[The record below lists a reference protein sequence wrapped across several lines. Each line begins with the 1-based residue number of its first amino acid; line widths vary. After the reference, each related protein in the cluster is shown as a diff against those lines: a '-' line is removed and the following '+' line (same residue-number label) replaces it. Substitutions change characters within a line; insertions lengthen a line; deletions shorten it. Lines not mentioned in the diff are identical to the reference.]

1 MSFNKRLIDKEK
13 IISYIN
19 NGFKLNDL
27 FNSDT
32 IIFLDNTSSKV
43 YDWYIKGL
51 TENEIK
57 TKLNKNGQKSS

>member
-1 MSFNKRLIDKEK
+1 MSINKRLIDKEK
-13 IISYIN
+13 ITSYIN
-19 NGFKLNDL
+19 NGLKLNDL

-32 IIFLDNTSSKV
+32 IIFLDNTSSKI